1 MSLNAVFSLLKSRNI
16 ALLEEE
22 GELVIRGPQGAM
34 DEDLLAQLK
43 LNKQGL
49 LTALRNGHDV
59 SITPQMLTLVELSQE
74 EIDGIVAN
82 VDGGTANIQDIYPLA
97 PLQEGILFHHLLES
111 QGDPYVKRT
120 QIVFENRRYLDN
132 FIAALKTVIERH
144 DILRS
149 ALHWQGLPQ
158 PVQVVQRRVELPVH
172 DLSGFD
178 AEARLS
184 AATDPRQWKMNLQQA
199 PLVHV
204 YIAAEQD
211 SLAWR
216 LVLLNHH
223 LIDDNYTLQ
232 LVLTE
237 IRLLLAGHGS
247 ELPAPLPYRNFIA
260 RMRRTSQAEH
270 EAYFREQLGDVD
282 ETTAPFGLLN
292 VQGDGGKVEQ
302 TMLMLNSDAAQ
313 RVRDA
318 ARRFSVTPASLF
330 HVAWALVMGRCCGRD
345 DVVFGTVLSGRLQ
358 GGTGAERAVG
368 MFINT
373 LPIRIRLAEISV
385 AEITALVHGCLN
397 ELLAHEQA
405 SLTTAQRC
413 SGLPAGMPLFTS
425 LLNYR
430 HSTFVEADDKVLLAW
445 EGAQVIF
452 SEERTN
458 YPLTLSVD
466 DLGKDFGLTVQAA
479 QGIVPMRI
487 AEYFYSAMAG
497 LSDALLHNPARAVT
511 DIDMLPAA
519 ERRQMLEEWNPTAG
533 EHSYVSCLQS
543 LFEIQVAKTPDAWAV
558 TYAGQTLTYAE
569 LNARANRLAHYLI
582 GQDVGPDVL
591 VGICIERSLEM
602 VIGLL
607 GILKAG
613 GAYVPIDPAYP
624 GERIR
629 YILDDAD
636 TKLLLTCSELVVRF
650 HSMPAGEAGREET
663 LSIDVQ
669 ILCLDKDWSTI
680 ALCPDSNPAPRSHPL
695 DLAYLIYTSG
705 STGQPK
711 GVAVT
716 HRNAVHST
724 QARSVE
730 YPDPVR
736 AYLLLSSFAFDSSV
750 AGIFWTLGQGGWLC
764 LPGGEAGKDLALLA
778 ELIERYRISH
788 LLALPSLYAL
798 LLEQSAE
805 KLNSLTVAI
814 VAGEACA
821 IQVVKQHFAVLPSVK
836 LYNEYGPTEG
846 TVWSSVYQ
854 AGLDDLDRPLSIGRP
869 IANVH
874 LYILDRYLNPLP
886 VGVAGELYIG
896 GAGIVRGYWQRS
908 ELTAERFIPAPFESD
923 GGRLYKTGDLARYRA
938 DGAIE
943 FLGRID
949 HQVKI
954 RGFRIEI
961 GEIEARLLVQPEV
974 KDAVVMAREDQPGDK
989 KLVAYLVLSEAF
1001 VDQDEAVLDG
1011 LKTQLKHTLPDY
1023 MVPSI
1028 FVVLDEMPL
1037 SANGKLDRKRLLA
1050 PDWSGQGAL
1059 SYEPPQNSVEVSLTQ
1074 IWQQL
1079 LGIERI
1085 GRHDNFFA
1093 LGGDSILSIQ
1103 AVSRARQAGIVIT
1116 PKQLF
1121 EQSTIAELAAIAV
1134 TISRAE
1140 AEQGQVTGEVALTPI
1155 QHWFFERGL
1164 VNPHHWNQALLLTV
1178 RPELTPE
1185 VLAAAL
1191 QTLLTQHDALRMRF
1205 IDDDGQWRQINRAD
1219 EVHSGFEYID
1229 LSTVPAAQRTERLK
1243 AEICTCQASLDLNQ
1257 GSLMRGVWFDLG
1269 DGEHRVLLVIH
1280 HLVVDG
1286 VSWRILLED
1295 LETAC
1300 RQGLAGQCPAL
1311 PLKTSSFQYWAQR
1324 LTKLTREGSSA
1335 LNAEYWLD
1343 PRRRQIQ
1350 ALPVDRVDGANLAG
1364 LEEEVAIELSGEQT
1378 RTLLQDVP
1386 AAYRTRIDDLL
1397 LTALALTL
1405 HDWCNDQ
1412 SPREATCQRVL
1423 TSHPSETYL
1432 LIDRESH
1439 GREHLADDLDVSRT
1453 VGWFTSVYPL
1463 LLTVNAEADLAQS
1476 LKSIKEQLR
1485 AVPDNGLSYGRLRY
1499 LSADAETKQDLAE
1512 LPPARIIFNY
1522 LGQLDTVLNG
1532 DYLFSSC
1539 AEAIGLSHDPIGERA
1554 HELAIVACIRE
1565 GRLQLSW
1572 RYSRERHH
1580 RATLEVL
1587 ADRYLQRLQALIDHC
1602 RQSEHGG
1609 YTPSDFPL
1617 SALSQNQLDALSL
1630 PPRKIDDIYP
1640 LVPLQHGLMFHSLYE
1655 SDTKAYRIQLA
1666 CRLSGP
1672 LDATAFQQ
1680 AWQQLLKR
1688 HAILRTRFLVQGAE
1702 QPLQIVEHQ
1711 VRLPIDEHD
1720 WRHLPEAERQA
1731 RWRALKIADHA
1742 QGFDFNQ
1749 APLMRLN
1756 LAKSK
1761 QDEHYLLWSYHHVL
1775 LDGWSMPLL
1784 IRDVFT
1790 IYQALRRS
1798 EQPEPTTVRYYSD
1811 YIAWLQNQDKAAA
1824 EQYWRQQ
1831 LAGFEVATVLG
1842 VDQTPGDK
1850 GSVSAIRKRSLT
1862 LTVTETQGLQ
1872 RFVKQR
1878 QLTLNTLAQAA
1889 WGLLLGHYS
1898 GSDDIVF
1905 GITVS
1910 GRPAEL
1916 AGVENQ
1922 VGLFI
1927 NTLPMR
1933 IRIEPQISI
1942 GDWLLTL
1949 FEQNQVLRSYE
1960 YAPLVQIQSWSEV
1973 SRGQSLFNSLLVFE
1987 NYPID
1992 RALMEIGGPL
2002 KIDEVVGLDPTNY
2015 PLTLTVFPGERLQ
2028 LEINHDSRRFC
2039 ADTVTEMLE
2048 HLQQLLVRFAEQPQ
2062 TKLGN
2067 LPTLTADQQKK
2078 ILLDWNAT
2086 AAIYPQ
2092 NLCLH
2097 QLFEAQVEK
2106 TPAAIALTFEAQSL
2120 TYAELNVRANQLA
2133 HYLIEQ
2139 GVGPD
2144 VLVGICIERSL
2155 EMVIGLLGIL
2165 KAGGAYVP
2173 LDPHYPEGRRR
2184 CMLDDAGIS
2193 LLLTRQNLVGLV
2205 ASEQRP
2211 TVYLDQDWTTINLCS
2226 DTNPAVRNHPLDL
2239 AYIIYTS
2246 GSTGQPKG
2254 VAVTHRNA
2262 VHSTF
2267 ARFTQYPD
2275 QVNAYLLLSS
2285 FAFDSSVAGI
2295 FWTLGQ
2301 GGCLCL
2307 PGEDAGKDPAALATL
2322 IQHLQVSHLLALPS
2336 LYAVLLEQD
2345 PESLRSLKTAI
2356 VAGEACAIQV
2366 VKQHFAVLPSVKLYN
2381 EYGPTE
2387 GTVWSSVYQAGL
2399 DDLDRPLSIGRPI
2412 ANVHLYI
2419 LDRYLNPL
2427 PVGVAGELYIG
2438 GAGIVRGYQQRSELT
2453 SERFIPDP
2461 FQADGGRL
2469 YKTGDLARYRPDETI
2484 EFLGRIDHQV
2494 KIRGF
2499 RIELGEI
2506 EAQLLAYADVKEAV
2520 VLAREDQPGDK
2531 KLVAY
2536 LVLSESAVDQ
2546 NDVVADNLK
2555 AQLKQVLPDYMMPSI
2570 FVVLDE
2576 MPLSANSKLDW
2587 KRLPAPDWSGQAAL
2601 SYEAPQ
2607 NPLEVVLTQIWQQ
2620 LLAIERI
2627 GRHDNFFA
2635 LGGDSILS
2643 IQVVSRARQAG
2654 IVINPKQLFER
2665 PTVFELASVAE
2676 TVSRAV
2682 AEQGLVEGSIA
2693 LTPIQHWFFERGLHN
2708 PHHWNQALL
2717 LTIRPELTPEV
2728 FAAALQTLLTQHDAL
2743 RMRFIADDGQWRQTN
2758 LVEETQCVFE
2768 CIDLST
2774 VTGEQRLERLQAEA
2788 TTRQAALN
2796 LRQGPLLRTVWFDLG
2811 NGERRVLIA
2820 IHHLVVDGVSW
2831 RILLED
2837 LSLACQ
2843 QGMSNQCLNLPA
2855 KTTSF
2860 QYWAKRLNQL
2870 TQNGE
2875 LNLSTDYW
2883 LAPQRAQA
2891 ATLPVDDPNGAN
2903 HAGLEE
2909 EIVVTLSGEST
2920 LALLQEVP
2928 AAYRTQ
2934 IDDVLLTALAL
2945 ALRDWQ
2951 ADAALS
2957 ASAQTA
2963 TTTLLID
2970 REGHGRE
2977 YLADDLDISRTV
2989 GWFTSV
2995 YPLLLALPDGDDLAQ
3010 ALKTVKEQIREVPDH
3025 GISYGM
3031 LRYLSADAKIRQ
3043 ALADQQQAQIIFNY
3057 LGQLDTVLSQDA
3069 LFAPSTEAVGLSH
3082 DPTGK
3087 RAHELDVVVSILNG
3101 CLQLSWRY
3109 SRERYRRST
3118 LETLANRYLQHLQAL
3133 ISHCS
3138 QTGVGSYTPSDF
3150 PLAVLSQPQLDG
3162 LKLAP
3167 RHIDDIYPLAPL
3179 QHGLIFHSLY
3189 EPGANVYRIQITCRL
3204 TGPLDVTV
3212 FQQAWQQLL
3221 ERHAILRTRFPAQG
3235 LEQALQI
3242 VDKQA
3247 RLPIIEH
3254 DWHNLPEDQRQDCWQ
3269 QLQAVDHAQGFD
3281 FDRAPLMRLHLAR
3294 VAEDVHYLLWSYH
3307 HVLLDGWS
3315 MPLLIKE
3322 VFTTYHALQL
3332 GERPNL
3338 PTVKPYRDYI
3348 AWLQRQDMAA
3358 AERYWRQALAGFE
3371 ATTILGVEQT
3381 ASDQNKT
3388 GETQKHSLL
3397 LTEEESHGLQQFV
3410 KRRQLTLNTL
3420 AQAAWSLLLSH
3431 YSGNKDIVFGI
3442 TVSGRP
3448 AELIGVEHQVGLYI
3462 NTLPMRVK
3470 LNPQAQVDDWLQT
3483 LFEQNQELRR
3493 YEYASLA
3500 QIQTWSDISRGQA
3513 LFDSLLVFE
3522 NYPIDRALMDIGGPL
3537 KIDEVIGIDPTNYPL
3552 TLTVFPGERLQL
3564 EINHDSRRFCADTVT
3579 EMLEHLQ
3586 QLLVRFA
3593 EQPQT
3598 KLGNLP
3604 TLTEDQQKKIF
3615 LDWNATA
3622 AIYPQN
3628 LCLHQLFEAQ
3638 VEKTPAAI
3646 ALTFE
3651 AQSLTYAEL
3660 NVRANQLAH
3669 YLIEQGVGPDVLVG
3683 ICIERSL
3690 EMVIGLLG
3698 ILKAGGAYVPL
3709 DPHYPEERLVFM
3721 LNDIAALV
3729 ILTQARFNTLDFGNS
3744 LVLCLDSGWARVESY
3759 PTANTQP
3766 DLKPGNLAYCIYT
3779 SGSTGQPK
3787 GSGVPH
3793 EGILNRLQWM
3803 QAEYRLD
3810 CNDGVLQKT
3819 PYSFDVSVWEF
3830 FWPLMTGARLVVATP
3845 ELHKDSQ
3852 GLIELI
3858 RREQITTIHFV
3869 PSMLQAFVEAP
3880 EVEQCRSLKRVVCS
3894 GEALPADLVQRFQKK
3909 LSAELHNL
3917 YGPTEA
3923 SVDVSYWACPAD
3935 SRETAIPIGKPIA
3948 NIRLYILD
3956 QSLNLVSAGT
3966 PGELHIAGIGLGRG
3980 YLNRPGLTAEKF
3992 IPDPYGLTGSRLYK
4006 TGDLVRYRTDGN
4018 IDYLGRIDYQV
4029 KIRGFRIELG
4039 EIEAQLL
4046 LHPKVKEAVVLT
4058 REDQPGDKR
4067 LVAYLVED
4075 QLGTLQLDE
4084 LKVLLKQSLP
4094 DYMVPGAFV
4103 VLEQM
4108 PLSANGKLDRKRLP
4122 APDIGKQHSKQ
4133 NIVPRNKTE
4142 TVLAEIWHEIL
4153 GGEPVG
4159 MEDDF
4164 FELGGHSLLAAQ
4176 LFFQVQKR
4184 LAITATFKDFLGAPT
4199 IAAQAQLLD
4208 VGQSI
4213 ESVLDLEAEAIL
4225 DPAIVPI
4232 ASDAID
4238 VAAAEN
4244 VLLTG
4249 ATGFLG
4255 AFILADLLE
4264 LTQATIYCLV
4274 RAENEQLALLR
4285 LQSQIEQYEL
4295 LDRIDF
4301 SRIVAVCGDL
4311 SEMRLGLSESRY
4323 QDISERVEVIYHNGA
4338 LVNFVQPYQALKAA
4352 NVLGTQEV
4360 LRLACFGKAK
4370 AIHYVST
4377 VSVFSEPPL
4386 QSTGHKETDEPIQYG
4401 NLPNGYAQSKWV
4413 AEKLVVAAKE
4423 RGFQVSIYRPAIVAG
4438 DSHTGAWNTSDFWC
4452 RLIKGCI
4459 QMGYAPHESVR
4470 VDMAPVDFMS
4480 LSIVALSLQ
4489 PDSIDGVFHLSHPQ
4503 PPYSDQ
4509 WLDYFIGLGY
4519 RIQRIPYREWLE
4531 KALEI
4536 GRSNSDSYALA
4547 SLLPSFAD
4555 QLRNE
4560 HTSVLADGAPLYDC
4574 QATFDVLSTL
4584 GIGCE
4589 PMNRSNAM
4597 TLYQSYFVRRG
4608 FLFEP
4613 MAVS

>member
-1 MSLNAVFSLLKSRNI
+1 
-16 ALLEEE
+16 
-22 GELVIRGPQGAM
+22 
-34 DEDLLAQLK
+34 
-43 LNKQGL
+43 
-49 LTALRNGHDV
+49 
-59 SITPQMLTLVELSQE
+59 
-74 EIDGIVAN
+74 
-82 VDGGTANIQDIYPLA
+82 
-97 PLQEGILFHHLLES
+97 
-111 QGDPYVKRT
+111 
-120 QIVFENRRYLDN
+120 
-132 FIAALKTVIERH
+132 
-144 DILRS
+144 
-149 ALHWQGLPQ
+149 
-158 PVQVVQRRVELPVH
+158 
-172 DLSGFD
+172 
-178 AEARLS
+178 
-184 AATDPRQWKMNLQQA
+184 
-199 PLVHV
+199 
-204 YIAAEQD
+204 
-211 SLAWR
+211 
-216 LVLLNHH
+216 
-223 LIDDNYTLQ
+223 
-232 LVLTE
+232 
-237 IRLLLAGHGS
+237 
-247 ELPAPLPYRNFIA
+247 
-260 RMRRTSQAEH
+260 
-270 EAYFREQLGDVD
+270 
-282 ETTAPFGLLN
+282 
-292 VQGDGGKVEQ
+292 
-302 TMLMLNSDAAQ
+302 
-313 RVRDA
+313 
-318 ARRFSVTPASLF
+318 
-330 HVAWALVMGRCCGRD
+330 
-345 DVVFGTVLSGRLQ
+345 
-358 GGTGAERAVG
+358 
-368 MFINT
+368 
-373 LPIRIRLAEISV
+373 
-385 AEITALVHGCLN
+385 
-397 ELLAHEQA
+397 
-405 SLTTAQRC
+405 
-413 SGLPAGMPLFTS
+413 
-425 LLNYR
+425 
-430 HSTFVEADDKVLLAW
+430 
-445 EGAQVIF
+445 
-452 SEERTN
+452 
-458 YPLTLSVD
+458 
-466 DLGKDFGLTVQAA
+466 
-479 QGIVPMRI
+479 
-487 AEYFYSAMAG
+487 
-497 LSDALLHNPARAVT
+497 
-511 DIDMLPAA
+511 
-519 ERRQMLEEWNPTAG
+519 
-533 EHSYVSCLQS
+533 
-543 LFEIQVAKTPDAWAV
+543 
-558 TYAGQTLTYAE
+558 
-569 LNARANRLAHYLI
+569 
-582 GQDVGPDVL
+582 
-591 VGICIERSLEM
+591 
-602 VIGLL
+602 
-607 GILKAG
+607 
-613 GAYVPIDPAYP
+613 
-624 GERIR
+624 
-629 YILDDAD
+629 
-636 TKLLLTCSELVVRF
+636 
-650 HSMPAGEAGREET
+650 
-663 LSIDVQ
+663 
-669 ILCLDKDWSTI
+669 
-680 ALCPDSNPAPRSHPL
+680 
-695 DLAYLIYTSG
+695 
-705 STGQPK
+705 
-711 GVAVT
+711 
-716 HRNAVHST
+716 
-724 QARSVE
+724 
-730 YPDPVR
+730 
-736 AYLLLSSFAFDSSV
+736 
-750 AGIFWTLGQGGWLC
+750 
-764 LPGGEAGKDLALLA
+764 
-778 ELIERYRISH
+778 
-788 LLALPSLYAL
+788 
-798 LLEQSAE
+798 
-805 KLNSLTVAI
+805 
-814 VAGEACA
+814 
-821 IQVVKQHFAVLPSVK
+821 
-836 LYNEYGPTEG
+836 
-846 TVWSSVYQ
+846 
-854 AGLDDLDRPLSIGRP
+854 
-869 IANVH
+869 
-874 LYILDRYLNPLP
+874 
-886 VGVAGELYIG
+886 
-896 GAGIVRGYWQRS
+896 
-908 ELTAERFIPAPFESD
+908 
-923 GGRLYKTGDLARYRA
+923 
-938 DGAIE
+938 
-943 FLGRID
+943 
-949 HQVKI
+949 
-954 RGFRIEI
+954 
-961 GEIEARLLVQPEV
+961 
-974 KDAVVMAREDQPGDK
+974 
-989 KLVAYLVLSEAF
+989 
-1001 VDQDEAVLDG
+1001 
-1011 LKTQLKHTLPDY
+1011 
-1023 MVPSI
+1023 
-1028 FVVLDEMPL
+1028 
-1037 SANGKLDRKRLLA
+1037 
-1050 PDWSGQGAL
+1050 
-1059 SYEPPQNSVEVSLTQ
+1059 
-1074 IWQQL
+1074 
-1079 LGIERI
+1079 
-1085 GRHDNFFA
+1085 
-1093 LGGDSILSIQ
+1093 
-1103 AVSRARQAGIVIT
+1103 
-1116 PKQLF
+1116 
-1121 EQSTIAELAAIAV
+1121 
-1134 TISRAE
+1134 
-1140 AEQGQVTGEVALTPI
+1140 
-1155 QHWFFERGL
+1155 
-1164 VNPHHWNQALLLTV
+1164 
-1178 RPELTPE
+1178 
-1185 VLAAAL
+1185 
-1191 QTLLTQHDALRMRF
+1191 
-1205 IDDDGQWRQINRAD
+1205 
-1219 EVHSGFEYID
+1219 
-1229 LSTVPAAQRTERLK
+1229 
-1243 AEICTCQASLDLNQ
+1243 
-1257 GSLMRGVWFDLG
+1257 
-1269 DGEHRVLLVIH
+1269 
-1280 HLVVDG
+1280 
-1286 VSWRILLED
+1286 
-1295 LETAC
+1295 
-1300 RQGLAGQCPAL
+1300 
-1311 PLKTSSFQYWAQR
+1311 
-1324 LTKLTREGSSA
+1324 
-1335 LNAEYWLD
+1335 
-1343 PRRRQIQ
+1343 
-1350 ALPVDRVDGANLAG
+1350 
-1364 LEEEVAIELSGEQT
+1364 
-1378 RTLLQDVP
+1378 
-1386 AAYRTRIDDLL
+1386 
-1397 LTALALTL
+1397 
-1405 HDWCNDQ
+1405 
-1412 SPREATCQRVL
+1412 
-1423 TSHPSETYL
+1423 
-1432 LIDRESH
+1432 
-1439 GREHLADDLDVSRT
+1439 
-1453 VGWFTSVYPL
+1453 
-1463 LLTVNAEADLAQS
+1463 
-1476 LKSIKEQLR
+1476 
-1485 AVPDNGLSYGRLRY
+1485 
-1499 LSADAETKQDLAE
+1499 
-1512 LPPARIIFNY
+1512 
-1522 LGQLDTVLNG
+1522 
-1532 DYLFSSC
+1532 
-1539 AEAIGLSHDPIGERA
+1539 
-1554 HELAIVACIRE
+1554 
-1565 GRLQLSW
+1565 
-1572 RYSRERHH
+1572 
-1580 RATLEVL
+1580 
-1587 ADRYLQRLQALIDHC
+1587 
-1602 RQSEHGG
+1602 
-1609 YTPSDFPL
+1609 
-1617 SALSQNQLDALSL
+1617 
-1630 PPRKIDDIYP
+1630 
-1640 LVPLQHGLMFHSLYE
+1640 
-1655 SDTKAYRIQLA
+1655 
-1666 CRLSGP
+1666 
-1672 LDATAFQQ
+1672 
-1680 AWQQLLKR
+1680 
-1688 HAILRTRFLVQGAE
+1688 
-1702 QPLQIVEHQ
+1702 
-1711 VRLPIDEHD
+1711 
-1720 WRHLPEAERQA
+1720 
-1731 RWRALKIADHA
+1731 
-1742 QGFDFNQ
+1742 
-1749 APLMRLN
+1749 
-1756 LAKSK
+1756 
-1761 QDEHYLLWSYHHVL
+1761 
-1775 LDGWSMPLL
+1775 
-1784 IRDVFT
+1784 
-1790 IYQALRRS
+1790 
-1798 EQPEPTTVRYYSD
+1798 
-1811 YIAWLQNQDKAAA
+1811 
-1824 EQYWRQQ
+1824 
-1831 LAGFEVATVLG
+1831 
-1842 VDQTPGDK
+1842 
-1850 GSVSAIRKRSLT
+1850 
-1862 LTVTETQGLQ
+1862 
-1872 RFVKQR
+1872 
-1878 QLTLNTLAQAA
+1878 
-1889 WGLLLGHYS
+1889 
-1898 GSDDIVF
+1898 
-1905 GITVS
+1905 
-1910 GRPAEL
+1910 
-1916 AGVENQ
+1916 
-1922 VGLFI
+1922 
-1927 NTLPMR
+1927 
-1933 IRIEPQISI
+1933 
-1942 GDWLLTL
+1942 
-1949 FEQNQVLRSYE
+1949 
-1960 YAPLVQIQSWSEV
+1960 
-1973 SRGQSLFNSLLVFE
+1973 
-1987 NYPID
+1987 
-1992 RALMEIGGPL
+1992 
-2002 KIDEVVGLDPTNY
+2002 
-2015 PLTLTVFPGERLQ
+2015 
-2028 LEINHDSRRFC
+2028 
-2039 ADTVTEMLE
+2039 
-2048 HLQQLLVRFAEQPQ
+2048 
-2062 TKLGN
+2062 
-2067 LPTLTADQQKK
+2067 
-2078 ILLDWNAT
+2078 
-2086 AAIYPQ
+2086 
-2092 NLCLH
+2092 
-2097 QLFEAQVEK
+2097 
-2106 TPAAIALTFEAQSL
+2106 
-2120 TYAELNVRANQLA
+2120 
-2133 HYLIEQ
+2133 
-2139 GVGPD
+2139 
-2144 VLVGICIERSL
+2144 
-2155 EMVIGLLGIL
+2155 
-2165 KAGGAYVP
+2165 
-2173 LDPHYPEGRRR
+2173 
-2184 CMLDDAGIS
+2184 
-2193 LLLTRQNLVGLV
+2193 
-2205 ASEQRP
+2205 
-2211 TVYLDQDWTTINLCS
+2211 
-2226 DTNPAVRNHPLDL
+2226 
-2239 AYIIYTS
+2239 
-2246 GSTGQPKG
+2246 
-2254 VAVTHRNA
+2254 
-2262 VHSTF
+2262 
-2267 ARFTQYPD
+2267 
-2275 QVNAYLLLSS
+2275 
-2285 FAFDSSVAGI
+2285 
-2295 FWTLGQ
+2295 
-2301 GGCLCL
+2301 
-2307 PGEDAGKDPAALATL
+2307 
-2322 IQHLQVSHLLALPS
+2322 
-2336 LYAVLLEQD
+2336 
-2345 PESLRSLKTAI
+2345 
-2356 VAGEACAIQV
+2356 V